1 MDFWQTY
8 WVGLLTRGI
17 LVCSFIHQLR
27 ILVHIRSIVSAV
39 WVTVWKQYYSWQIL
53 YVYSWNHGW
62 ALSSSKAVSGV
73 EHLYGVG
80 VILSST
86 SNFFPDLTAPAGQDW
101 ARFWC
106 EMLCP
111 RFGRKRMMLKKSLC
125 DHSHLKRREDPSCAG
140 TLCAEKAQI
149 VLGEREN

>member
-1 MDFWQTY
+1 MHLQQTY
-8 WVGLLTRGI
+8 WVDLLTRGI

-27 ILVHIRSIVSAV
+27 ILVRIRGVVFSLR
-39 WVTVWKQYYSWQIL
+39 VTVWNQYYSRQIL
-53 YVYSWNHGW
+53 CVYSWNHGW
-62 ALSSSKAVSGV
+62 TLSSSKALSGV

-80 VILSST
+80 VILSSI

-101 ARFWC
+101 THFWC

-111 RFGRKRMMLKKSLC
+111 RFGRKRMMLKKASWE
-125 DHSHLKRREDPSCAG
+125 HNHLKRREDASRAG
-140 TLCAEKAQI
+140 TLCVEKPQV